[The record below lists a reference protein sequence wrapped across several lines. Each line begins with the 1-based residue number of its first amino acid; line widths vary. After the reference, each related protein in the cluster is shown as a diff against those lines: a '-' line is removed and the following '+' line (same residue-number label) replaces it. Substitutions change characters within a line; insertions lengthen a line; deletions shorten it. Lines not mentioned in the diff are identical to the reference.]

1 MVTLNPF
8 EQGRQIRSAIS
19 VVSPLTP
26 GSATYASPDPKIDTQ
41 DTAWISG
48 RKLPP
53 LTTSLI
59 VGVMPTEGGVNTW
72 VTVDDVLGA

>member
-1 MVTLNPF
+1 MSEVDKNPF
-8 EQGRQIRSAIS
+8 AMLGGKSTHAR
-19 VVSPLTP
+19 
-26 GSATYASPDPKIDTQ
+26 ATYASPDPKIDTQ
-41 DTAWISG
+41 DPAWVPG

-72 VTVDDVLGA
+72 FN